1 MQDRPI
7 FERTED
13 RQWTGSLPIAYYY
26 LHKLSSSD
34 MIITPNWHNEMEFLY
49 TEATLTLYIDDKS
62 YEMAPGDI
70 AFINP
75 RQIHRAVRNGP
86 GEVYAFVFDLTSLK
100 ISDDND
106 RSNRLI
112 DEVIHQKKQ
121 FITKP
126 KRDSHL
132 YQKTKELFSVVM
144 AYGSDPVGCG
154 AEAYE
159 FLSCLYGIMAVCLK
173 SPCVEERGANSREKL
188 RYVMEMMD
196 YINDHY
202 QESLT
207 AEYLAKQINLSP
219 TYLYALFRDYIGIT
233 PVNYINS
240 IRLREAYRLLEQGMS
255 VTQTATAVGIP
266 NVSYFIKLFK
276 SATGQTPLQWNGNK
290 N

>member
-1 MQDRPI
+1 
-7 FERTED
+7 
-13 RQWTGSLPIAYYY
+13 
-26 LHKLSSSD
+26 
-34 MIITPNWHNEMEFLY
+34 
-49 TEATLTLYIDDKS
+49 
-62 YEMAPGDI
+62 
-70 AFINP
+70 
-75 RQIHRAVRNGP
+75 
-86 GEVYAFVFDLTSLK
+86 
-100 ISDDND
+100 
-106 RSNRLI
+106 
-112 DEVIHQKKQ
+112 
-121 FITKP
+121 
-126 KRDSHL
+126 
-132 YQKTKELFSVVM
+132 
-144 AYGSDPVGCG
+144 
-154 AEAYE
+154 
-159 FLSCLYGIMAVCLK
+159 MAVCLK
-173 SPCVEERGANSREKL
+173 SPCVEERGTNSHEKL

>member
-1 MQDRPI
+1 M
-7 FERTED
+7 
-13 RQWTGSLPIAYYY
+13 
-26 LHKLSSSD
+26 
-34 MIITPNWHNEMEFLY
+34 Y

-86 GEVYAFVFDLTSLK
+86 GEVYAFVFDLTLLK

-106 RSNRLI
+106 HSNRLI

-126 KRDSHL
+126 KRDSQL

-144 AYGSDPVGCG
+144 AYGSDPVGCE

-159 FLSCLYGIMAVCLK
+159 LLSCLYGIMAVCLK
-173 SPCVEERGANSREKL
+173 FPCVEERGANICEKM
-188 RYVMEMMD
+188 RYVMEMLD

-240 IRLREAYRLLEQGMS
+240 IRLREAYRLLKQGMS
-255 VTQTATAVGIP
+255 VTQTASAVGIP
-266 NVSYFIKLFK
+266 NISYFIKLFK
-276 SATGQTPLQWNGNK
+276 SATGQTPLQWKGNK

>member
-86 GEVYAFVFDLTSLK
+86 GEVYAFVFDLTLLK

-106 RSNRLI
+106 HSNRLI

-121 FITKP
+121 FITLLRNRNGIPTYIRKP
-126 KRDSHL
+126 RSFFRWSWH
-132 YQKTKELFSVVM
+132 T
-144 AYGSDPVGCG
+144 AATPSD
-154 AEAYE
+154 
-159 FLSCLYGIMAVCLK
+159 
-173 SPCVEERGANSREKL
+173 VER
-188 RYVMEMMD
+188 
-196 YINDHY
+196 
-202 QESLT
+202 
-207 AEYLAKQINLSP
+207 SP
-219 TYLYALFRDYIGIT
+219 TSFSRVCTRSWPY
-233 PVNYINS
+233 V
-240 IRLREAYRLLEQGMS
+240 
-255 VTQTATAVGIP
+255 
-266 NVSYFIKLFK
+266 
-276 SATGQTPLQWNGNK
+276 
-290 N
+290 